1 MVKCD
6 LCGDLV
12 HDTIL
17 KKEYYGI
24 CYTCAEEVTLIQEPI
39 ELSPSDL

>member
-1 MVKCD
+1 MIECNM
-6 LCGDLV
+6 CGDLV

-24 CYTCAEEVTLIQEPI
+24 CYTCSEEEIQEPI
-39 ELSPSDL
+39 ELSYSE